1 MKKILILLSILLVI
15 GTACSSGPTKQAQG
29 KWKMENGEVTLTIK
43 GEKFKANF
51 EGTTMEGSIKDD
63 EKHKDLSIMKLP
75 EEKLYVKVNGDTLTL
90 IEEPGDNLDEGDQYK
105 KVK

>member
-29 KWKMENGEVTLTIK
+29 KWKMENGEATLTIK
-43 GEKFKANF
+43 GEKFKVTL
-51 EGTTMEGSIKDD
+51 EGTTAEGSIKDD
-63 EKHKDLSIMKLP
+63 ENHKDLSKINFGG
-75 EEKLYVKVNGDTLTL
+75 EKMYAKVNGDTLSL
-90 IEEPGDNLDEGDQYK
+90 IEEPGENLDEGDQYK

>member
-29 KWKMENGEVTLTIK
+29 KWQNDHGETITIK
-43 GEKFKANF
+43 GEKFKVNIK
-51 EGTTMEGSIKDD
+51 GTTAEGSIKED
-63 EKHKDLSIMKLP
+63 ENHKDLSKINFVG
-75 EEKLYVKVNGDTLTL
+75 ENGYAKVNGDTLSI
-90 IEEPGDNLDEGDQYK
+90 IEEPGETQDKGEQFK